1 MKRLAVL
8 LYGVVGF
15 LLTHLTVLYLIGFVG
30 NLFVPKSIDGALQ
43 VPLWQALL
51 TDTFLITVFCLQHSL
66 MARPQFKKWW
76 TQWIPEPIERSTYV
90 IFTFLALGALFYFWQ
105 PLGGIIWQIKHP
117 VVVGVIWGLFVVG
130 WLMVVL
136 STFLINHFDLFGLR
150 QVWLYAKGKP
160 YSDLKFTTPL
170 LYKMV
175 RHPLYLGLMIGFWA
189 APTMSA
195 TRLFFAVSLTLYIF
209 RAIRWEE
216 SDLIAHF
223 GDTYRQYM
231 KMVPRVIP
239 FVRKRETPVQY
250 ETIIKK
256 ES

>member
-1 MKRLAVL
+1 
-8 LYGVVGF
+8 
-15 LLTHLTVLYLIGFVG
+15 
-30 NLFVPKSIDGALQ
+30 
-43 VPLWQALL
+43 
-51 TDTFLITVFCLQHSL
+51 
-66 MARPQFKKWW
+66 
-76 TQWIPEPIERSTYV
+76 
-90 IFTFLALGALFYFWQ
+90 
-105 PLGGIIWQIKHP
+105 
-117 VVVGVIWGLFVVG
+117 
-130 WLMVVL
+130 MVVL

-170 LYKMV
+170 LYKIV

-239 FVRKRETPVQY
+239 FVRKRETPG
-250 ETIIKK
+250 TIRDHHQKR
-256 ES
+256 ELMG